1 MGWDSI
7 SPLPTE
13 VKYRGAIFA
22 LCLFLLL
29 IPSTSLAQAKRTVH
43 FWAVTGSILDVEMY
57 RKLAESFEK
66 ESGIHVEVT
75 PLAWGN
81 FNTKYFASLAAG
93 IPPDVGVTNLGGPF
107 DYASVGGLVDF
118 EGEFGKEGKDL
129 VDEFEPKMLEIFRLN
144 GKTYAV
150 PNDAS
155 TLVLVYRKD
164 ILAKYGLKP
173 PLNWSDLNSLISSLE
188 GRGHQFFFGFTN
200 QSQWA
205 LSLYTMPFG
214 LRGLTVDG
222 HGKAKVEWL
231 NPRYIDGVVEALKLW
246 HMHDSPGKDLGPRAL
261 GMFGESEPGK
271 SVALMADQPTIA
283 SQLHRTKPELDGKWG
298 MVPWPQADGG
308 QPYNIMGGT
317 SYVIFRRSSLKKA
330 AFEWVKYLNTLKI
343 QRKIILDH
351 LNRGDDSG
359 FMISPLKKIWAPG
372 NNEFWRTPELL
383 SSSDQQPVI
392 AKVLPSLQTIPSI
405 HGAVEANRLESNMLD
420 TMATFIQDQ
429 LGAAA
434 QKLNMSKSNLIKSWG
449 VGKNL
454 EVRTDIESLMRKT
467 LTAEYEKIAA
477 EAAKDIDSENQRY
490 QEKFGDVIGHIPELE
505 RKANALTFAKAFAVL
520 VSISCVFAIVFNARL
535 RKHSLS
541 YLFVSVPLILA
552 LYFVFVPALV
562 ALYLSFTE
570 YHPVLPLATAKWDGL
585 KNYVDILKSGDL
597 GGSVFRTVI
606 YAAATLPIG
615 IILALVFAYVL
626 NSNPKGSRF
635 WRFLYFSPLVTSV
648 VSIALIFSQ
657 LFLGSKQGWLNS
669 LLMASGLIKDPI
681 MFLNSERTFMYC
693 IVTLAIWH
701 GLAFTI
707 LVFLAGFQ
715 QVPREQFEAA
725 AVDGANNFRRF
736 WNVAV
741 PGIRPQVFFVS
752 VLGLIG
758 SFQVFETVFMLA
770 NKSGDAGARFGPN
783 DSGLTVVP
791 LLYHYGFETFEM
803 GKAAALAYVLF
814 LIILAITWVQFKV
827 YRSKEAVN

>member
-1 MGWDSI
+1 M
-7 SPLPTE
+7 
-13 VKYRGAIFA
+13 
-22 LCLFLLL
+22 LCLILLL
-29 IPSTSLAQAKRTVH
+29 IPAASLSQTRKVVH

-57 RKLAESFEK
+57 RKLAEDFEK

-129 VDEFEPKMLEIFRLN
+129 VDEFDPKMLEIFRLN

-150 PNDAS
+150 PNDVS
-155 TLVLVYRKD
+155 TLVLFYRKD
-164 ILAKYGLKP
+164 VFAKYGLNP
-173 PLNWSDLNSLISSLE
+173 PSTWSELNSLISNLE

-214 LRGLTVDG
+214 LRGLTVDAQ
-222 HGKAKVEWL
+222 GKAKIEWL
-231 NPRYIDGVVEALKLW
+231 NPRYIDGVMEALKLW
-246 HMHDSPGKDLGPRAL
+246 QMHDSPGKDLGPRAL
-261 GMFGESEPGK
+261 GMFGETEPGK
-271 SVALMADQPTIA
+271 SVALMADQPTVA

-317 SYVIFRRSSLKKA
+317 SYVIFRRSSLKKES
-330 AFEWVKYLNTLKI
+330 FEWVRYLNTLKI

-359 FMISPLKKIWAPG
+359 FMISPLKQVWAPV
-372 NNEFWRTPELL
+372 NDEFWRTAELQ

-392 AKVLPSLQTIPSI
+392 AKVLPSLQSIPSI
-405 HGAVEANRLESNMLD
+405 QGAVEANRLESNMLD
-420 TMATFIQDQ
+420 TMTTFIQDH

-434 QKLNMSKSNLIKSWG
+434 QKLNLSKSELIKSWG

-454 EVRTDIESLMRKT
+454 AVRDEIESLTRKT
-467 LTAEYEKIAA
+467 LTAGYEKISP
-477 EAAKDIDSENQRY
+477 EAAKDIDTENLRY

-505 RKANALTFAKAFAVL
+505 HKASALTFAKAFAVL
-520 VSISCVFAIVFNARL
+520 VSIGCILAIALNARL
-535 RKHSLS
+535 RKYFVS
-541 YLFVSVPLILA
+541 YLFVSVPIGLA

-585 KNYVDILKSGDL
+585 KNYIDIFKSGDL
-597 GGSVFRTVI
+597 TNSVLRTVV

-626 NSNPKGSRF
+626 NSNPRGSRF

-657 LFLGSKQGWLNS
+657 LFLGSKQGWLNN

-693 IVTLAIWH
+693 IVALAIWH

-725 AVDGANNFRRF
+725 SVDGANNFRRF
-736 WNVAV
+736 WNIAV

-814 LIILAITWVQFKV
+814 IIILAITWVQFKV
-827 YRSKEAVN
+827 YRKKETAN

>member
-1 MGWDSI
+1 M
-7 SPLPTE
+7 
-13 VKYRGAIFA
+13 
-22 LCLFLLL
+22 
-29 IPSTSLAQAKRTVH
+29 H

-57 RKLAESFEK
+57 RKLAVGFEK

-81 FNTKYFASLAAG
+81 FNTKYFASLSAG
-93 IPPDVGVTNLGGPF
+93 IPPDVGITNLGGPF

-118 EGEFGKEGKDL
+118 DTDLGPEGQKL
-129 VDEFEPKMLEIFRLN
+129 VGQFDSKMLNIFRLN

-150 PNDAS
+150 PNDVS
-155 TLVLVYRKD
+155 TLVLYYRKD
-164 ILAKYGLKP
+164 IFEKYGLRP
-173 PLNWSDLNSLISSLE
+173 PSTWTELNNLISTLE
-188 GRGHQFFFGFTN
+188 GKGHQFFFGFTN

-214 LRGLTVDG
+214 LRGLNVDEQG
-222 HGKAKVEWL
+222 RAKVEWL
-231 NPRYIDGVVEALKLW
+231 DSKYIDGVMEALKLW
-246 HMHDSPGKDLGPRAL
+246 QMHDSPGKDLGPRAI
-261 GMFGESEPGK
+261 GMFSESEPGK
-271 SVALMADQPTIA
+271 SVALMADQPTVA
-283 SQLHRTKPELDGKWG
+283 SQLHRSKPELDGKWG
-298 MVPWPQADGG
+298 MVPWPRADSG

-317 SYVIFRRSSLKKA
+317 AYVIFKRSKLRA
-330 AFEWVKYLNTLKI
+330 EAFEWVKYLNSVESQQT
-343 QRKIILDH
+343 IILDH
-351 LNRGDDSG
+351 LHRGDDSA
-359 FMISPLKKIWAPG
+359 FLISPLKKIWDPG
-372 NNEFWRTPELL
+372 NDAFWQRPELQ
-383 SSSDQQPVI
+383 SSADLQPVI
-392 AKVLPSLQTIPSI
+392 AKILPSLQTIPSI
-405 HGAVEANRLESNMLD
+405 HGAVEANRLESNLLD
-420 TMATFIQDQ
+420 TMATYIQDL
-429 LGAAA
+429 LGAEA
-434 QKLNMSKSNLIKSWG
+434 QKMNASKSDLIKSWG
-449 VGKNL
+449 QGKNL
-454 EVRTDIESLMRKT
+454 TIRDEIEKKIRST
-467 LTAEYEKIAA
+467 LVAGYAKIAA
-477 EAAKDIDSENQRY
+477 EAAKDIDTENWRY

-505 RKANALTFAKAFAVL
+505 RKANAMTFAKAFAVL
-520 VSISCVFAIVFNARL
+520 VSIGAVLSIGLNPRL
-535 RKHSLS
+535 RKYWMS
-541 YLFVSVPLILA
+541 YLFVAAPLGLA
-552 LYFVFVPALV
+552 LFFVFVPALV

-585 KNYVDILKSGDL
+585 KNYGEIFKSGDL
-597 GGSVFRTVI
+597 VSSIGRTI
-606 YAAATLPIG
+606 FYAVATLPIG
-615 IILALVFAYVL
+615 IILALGFAYVL

-669 LLMASGLIKDPI
+669 LLMSSGLIKDPI
-681 MFLNSERTFMYC
+681 MFLNSERTFLYC
-693 IVTLAIWH
+693 IIALAIWH

-783 DSGLTVVP
+783 DSALTVVP

-803 GKAAALAYVLF
+803 GKAAAVAYVLF
-814 LIILAITWVQFKV
+814 VIILAITWVQFKV
-827 YRSKEAVN
+827 YRAKEAVN